1 MRRNHSD
8 LVLVAILAVCALVV
22 NIVGNSLWNMADSP
36 VRVVTGV
43 ALALFLPGYAIAQAL
58 FPTRRLALSEHLI
71 LSIGLSFGA
80 SILGGLILNLTPLG
94 MNTQSWAILLSG
106 TTLVACLAG
115 SYARGQ
121 LSTEWANYEGM
132 GEPPTALR
140 LLLRQWPILLSA
152 VALTAAAIVFA
163 RSEASNDPVPIVQ
176 LWMLRDESATVPT
189 IRIGVN
195 NANSQSVSYK
205 LRLQLKSGKVL
216 QDWAQ
221 ITVPPATGWET
232 RLELGAQMT
241 KDEPLEALLYRQD
254 VPDDV
259 FRRTTIWLK

>member
-8 LVLVAILAVCALVV
+8 LVLVAVAAVLALIINIIGNSILSVVDSPLRVGLGAALV
-22 NIVGNSLWNMADSP
+22 M
-36 VRVVTGV
+36 
-43 ALALFLPGYAIAQAL
+43 FLPGYAIAQAL
-58 FPTRRLALSEHLI
+58 FPTRRLALSENLL

-80 SILGGLILNLTPLG
+80 SILGGLVLNLTPLG

-106 TTLVACLAG
+106 TTLVACLAA

-121 LSTEWANYEGM
+121 VSTEWAAYEGM
-132 GEPPTALR
+132 GEPPSATR
-140 LLLRQWPILLSA
+140 LLMRQWPVLLSA

-163 RSEASNDPVPIVQ
+163 RSEASTDPVPIVQ
-176 LWMLRDESATVPT
+176 LWMLRDESAAVPT

-195 NANSQSVSYK
+195 NANSQTTSYR

-216 QDWAQ
+216 QDWPT

-241 KDEPLEALLYRQD
+241 KDEPLEAVLFRLD
-254 VPDDV
+254 VPDDE

>member
-8 LVLVAILAVCALVV
+8 LVLVAAIAVCALII
-22 NIVGNSLWNMADSP
+22 NIVGNSVVAIVDSP
-36 VRVVTGV
+36 VRIVLGA

-58 FPTRRLALSEHLI
+58 FPTRRLGLSEQL
-71 LSIGLSFGA
+71 LLGIGLSFGA

-106 TTLVACLAG
+106 TTLVACLAA

-121 LSTEWANYEGM
+121 ASVEWTAYEGM

-140 LLLRQWPILLSA
+140 LLARQWPVLLSA
-152 VALTAAAIVFA
+152 LALTAAAIVFA
-163 RSEASNDPVPIVQ
+163 RSEANNDPVPIVQ
-176 LWMLRDESATVPT
+176 LWMLRDEAAAVPT

-195 NANSQSVSYK
+195 NVSSQSTGYK

-216 QDWAQ
+216 QDWPT

-232 RLELGAQMT
+232 RLELGKQMT
-241 KDEPLEALLYRQD
+241 KDEPLEAVLFRLD
-254 VPDDV
+254 VPDDE